1 MLVSTDLSKYLVDA
15 LKCLLKD
22 LLCISVY
29 QRDLPHKSISHVT
42 RVGDLSQT
50 HTTQTAAGK
59 HVLAALFLL
68 IIMPL
73 EATVSLSLSSSSYQM
88 PITRTTWKSFV
99 RVYVYVTITA
109 TIVNTCVCVCVRA
122 RTRISLSL
130 SLSDVWKKAGRETE
144 PCATCVGVS

>member
-1 MLVSTDLSKYLVDA
+1 MICTMLVSIDLSTYHVDA
-15 LKCLLKD
+15 LKRLLKD

-59 HVLAALFLL
+59 YVLAALFIL

-73 EATVSLSLSSSSYQM
+73 EATVSLSLSS
-88 PITRTTWKSFV
+88 
-99 RVYVYVTITA
+99 
-109 TIVNTCVCVCVRA
+109 
-122 RTRISLSL
+122 
-130 SLSDVWKKAGRETE
+130 
-144 PCATCVGVS
+144 

>member
-1 MLVSTDLSKYLVDA
+1 MLESTDLSKYHVDA
-15 LKCLLKD
+15 LKRLLKD
-22 LLCISVY
+22 LLRISVY

-59 HVLAALFLL
+59 YVLAALFLL

-73 EATVSLSLSSSSYQM
+73 EATVSPSLSSLSCHL

-99 RVYVYVTITA
+99 CVYVYVTITA
-109 TIVNTCVCVCVRA
+109 TIVDTCGCMCVCV

-130 SLSDVWKKAGRETE
+130 SLSL
-144 PCATCVGVS
+144 SL